1 MATVIRHK
9 KSSTGGSAPTTSNL
23 ALGEFAI
30 NTTDGDIYLK
40 KSVGGTESIVK
51 FSGSG
56 TTASATSMTVNAFTG
71 NGSTRAYTL
80 GSIPDNDQLVFATIN
95 GINQHITTYSISG
108 NALTFTTAPANG
120 DAVEIRVLS
129 SDSTVVSLRD
139 YASYV
144 YTISSSTSSLSG
156 ADDTSATLAYDA
168 NKLNVYQNGVRLIN
182 GSDYTATNG
191 TSVAF
196 TTSLESGD
204 IVEIESFGRA
214 SIASHDALQPG
225 GAALSTTAT
234 NQTVDTFTKNQY
246 RSAKYLVQASA
257 GSAYHCS
264 EVLLIHDGTNT
275 HMTEYGVIHTGSSL
289 YTVSS
294 DISGSTV
301 RLLCS
306 PVNANTTI
314 KLQRLTVVA

>member
-1 MATVIRHK
+1 M
-9 KSSTGGSAPTTSNL
+9 
-23 ALGEFAI
+23 
-30 NTTDGDIYLK
+30 
-40 KSVGGTESIVK
+40 
-51 FSGSG
+51 
-56 TTASATSMTVNAFTG
+56 
-71 NGSTRAYTL
+71 
-80 GSIPDNDQLVFATIN
+80 
-95 GINQHITTYSISG
+95 
-108 NALTFTTAPANG
+108 
-120 DAVEIRVLS
+120 
-129 SDSTVVSLRD
+129 
-139 YASYV
+139 
-144 YTISSSTSSLSG
+144 
-156 ADDTSATLAYDA
+156 
-168 NKLNVYQNGVRLIN
+168 RLIN

-234 NQTVDTFTKNQY
+234 NQTVDTFTKTQY

-257 GSAYHCS
+257 GSAYQ
-264 EVLLIHDGTNT
+264 VLLIHDGTNT

-294 DISGSTV
+294 DISGATV

>member
-1 MATVIRHK
+1 M
-9 KSSTGGSAPTTSNL
+9 
-23 ALGEFAI
+23 
-30 NTTDGDIYLK
+30 
-40 KSVGGTESIVK
+40 
-51 FSGSG
+51 
-56 TTASATSMTVNAFTG
+56 
-71 NGSTRAYTL
+71 
-80 GSIPDNDQLVFATIN
+80 
-95 GINQHITTYSISG
+95 
-108 NALTFTTAPANG
+108 
-120 DAVEIRVLS
+120 
-129 SDSTVVSLRD
+129 
-139 YASYV
+139 
-144 YTISSSTSSLSG
+144 
-156 ADDTSATLAYDA
+156 
-168 NKLNVYQNGVRLIN
+168 RLIN

-234 NQTVDTFTKNQY
+234 NQK
-246 RSAKYLVQASA
+246 
-257 GSAYHCS
+257 
-264 EVLLIHDGTNT
+264 VLLIHDGTNT

-294 DISGSTV
+294 DISGATV